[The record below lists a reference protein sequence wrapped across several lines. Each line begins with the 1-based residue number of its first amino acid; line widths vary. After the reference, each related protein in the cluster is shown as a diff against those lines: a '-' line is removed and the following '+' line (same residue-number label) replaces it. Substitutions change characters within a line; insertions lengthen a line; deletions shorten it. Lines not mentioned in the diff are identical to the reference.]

1 MYNEPCASVLWFLLV
16 LMLSV
21 YTWGYFWPTYIHRS
35 NTSYLGIGV
44 YKVVSEP
51 RLSHPCTT
59 SRQINGKEICKW
71 NAWIPV
77 IQSKYKYRVIFSF
90 LIVLFLISKSFPSS
104 RFSFPSSLYQLMI
117 WVDKRCSGRVLNE
130 AIICSLW
137 PTQWSSGIL
146 RIDLRSGYLSEVSN
160 LVSLWLFYILG
171 YIFQSDQRLVF
182 GILNYRSS
190 LLCLVLSGYSLS
202 SVFRSILGITLSIH
216 HIRNSI
222 TDSSSSTAS
231 GLLDKE
237 IISC

>member
-1 MYNEPCASVLWFLLV
+1 
-16 LMLSV
+16 
-21 YTWGYFWPTYIHRS
+21 
-35 NTSYLGIGV
+35 
-44 YKVVSEP
+44 
-51 RLSHPCTT
+51 
-59 SRQINGKEICKW
+59 
-71 NAWIPV
+71 
-77 IQSKYKYRVIFSF
+77 
-90 LIVLFLISKSFPSS
+90 
-104 RFSFPSSLYQLMI
+104 MI

-202 SVFRSILGITLSIH
+202 SVFRSILGVILSIH
-216 HIRNSI
+216 YIGNSI
-222 TDSSSSTAS
+222 TVSSSSTTS
-231 GLLDKE
+231 GLSDKE
-237 IISC
+237 IISGQHYMASFEDLYSRKCRRCLYSDYCSINLGVLPVVIIS